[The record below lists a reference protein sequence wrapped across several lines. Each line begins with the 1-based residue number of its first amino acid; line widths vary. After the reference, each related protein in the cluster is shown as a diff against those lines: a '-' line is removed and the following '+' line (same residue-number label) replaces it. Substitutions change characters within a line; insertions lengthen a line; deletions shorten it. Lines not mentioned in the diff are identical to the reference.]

1 MSFSLKIAPSH
12 KGSVPPSNMWFL
24 GSTRLIIPNGVLI
37 SSAVL
42 HSSQQK
48 VPILYS
54 EMPLPPSKLPFPWG
68 NLDSHVFAWFPG
80 PTQVLNPN
88 GISMGSAVFAGLTT
102 VMRQTED
109 RQTVGLICIRS
120 TALQQRNNNSFTALC
135 LGLPG

>member
-12 KGSVPPSNMWFL
+12 EGSVPPSNTWFL
-24 GSTRLIIPNGVLI
+24 GSTRLIPNGVLI

-54 EMPLPPSKLPFPWG
+54 EMPLPPSKLPLPMG
-68 NLDSHVFAWFPG
+68 ESGLACNTWFPG

-102 VMRQTED
+102 VTNRQTED